1 MYFCPTED
9 PLMEPEFRIRLNK
22 KLYLKDP
29 EQSELG
35 KKILK
40 QGMDLIIKLGFE
52 QFTFKKLATSIGTTE
67 ASVYR
72 YFENKHRLLTYL
84 INWYWTYLEYKIL
97 FHTKNIADPE
107 VKLKK
112 VIELLS
118 EEPKLEGKSEELSEK
133 SAYELL
139 MLEGSKAYLTRH
151 VDSDNKDKFFKPY
164 KDLCADFSAMIHEY
178 NPNYPFPRSLAST
191 LLEMSHS
198 QKYFMN
204 HLPSL
209 TDFRHEKTNAKLKV
223 FLEQLL
229 FQAIRKK

>member
-1 MYFCPTED
+1 
-9 PLMEPEFRIRLNK
+9 MEPAFKIKINQ

-29 EQSELG
+29 ELSELG
-35 KKILK
+35 RKIVK
-40 QGMDLIIKLGFE
+40 QGLQLILELGFE
-52 QFTFKKLATSIGTTE
+52 QFTFKKLAKEIGTTE

-97 FHTKNIADPE
+97 FHTKNISKPE
-107 VKLKK
+107 TKLRK

-118 EEPKLEGKSEELSEK
+118 EEPKSDNLQDELSEK
-133 SAYELL
+133 QAYELL

-164 KDLCADFSAMIHEY
+164 KILCADFSAMISEY
-178 NPNYPFPRSLAST
+178 NPNYPFPHSLAST
-191 LLEMSHS
+191 ILEMSHS
-198 QKYFMN
+198 QKYFMKY
-204 HLPSL
+204 LPSL
-209 TDFRHEKTNAKLKV
+209 TDFGRDKTTAKLRE

-229 FQAIRKK
+229 FQAIRKTKH

>member
-1 MYFCPTED
+1 
-9 PLMEPEFRIRLNK
+9 MEPAFKITINQ

-29 EQSELG
+29 NVSELG
-35 KKILK
+35 KKIVKHGL
-40 QGMDLIIKLGFE
+40 DLILELGFE
-52 QFTFKKLATSIGTTE
+52 QFTFKKLAADIGTTE

-84 INWYWTYLEYKIL
+84 INWYWTTLEYKIL
-97 FHTKNIADPE
+97 FHTKNLGQPE
-107 VKLKK
+107 IKLKK

-118 EEPKLEGKSEELSEK
+118 EEPKDTGRGDELSEK

-151 VDSDNKDKFFKPY
+151 VNHDNKAKFFKPY
-164 KDLCADFSAMIHEY
+164 KDLCADFSDMIREY
-178 NPNYPFPRSLAST
+178 NPKYPFPHSLAST

-204 HLPSL
+204 YLPSL
-209 TDFRHEKTNAKLKV
+209 TDFGHEKTNAKLKV
-223 FLEQLL
+223 FLEHLL